1 MKSTLFLVLSVIGAF
16 TSCTF
21 AQSNSQISENNEK
34 WEKPA
39 LRGSGAIHKVVRKV
53 EGFTGIMSEVNAD
66 IFLTVGACSF
76 EVTGQDNLTAA
87 LKTEV
92 KNNVLHIWFDENVK
106 IDYNKILKIKISAPA
121 FESLSVA
128 GSGSTTLNDKLASE
142 SFNLTMSGSGT
153 VRIPKLSVQQFT
165 STLSGSGKFILGGT
179 AETMHLTLSGS
190 GIIETNLV
198 TAGDVNAIISGSGQI
213 FCKPSG
219 DLNATISGSGNIRYR
234 GKPRNVQTAIN
245 GSGTVEVE

>member
-1 MKSTLFLVLSVIGAF
+1 
-16 TSCTF
+16 
-21 AQSNSQISENNEK
+21 
-34 WEKPA
+34 
-39 LRGSGAIHKVVRKV
+39 
-53 EGFTGIMSEVNAD
+53 
-66 IFLTVGACSF
+66 
-76 EVTGQDNLTAA
+76 
-87 LKTEV
+87 
-92 KNNVLHIWFDENVK
+92 VK

-121 FESLSVA
+121 FQSLSVA

-165 STLSGSGKFILGGT
+165 STLSGSGKFIVGGN

-190 GIIETNLV
+190 GIIETNLL